1 MVGKIA
7 LARTIALN
15 FWGWWTTEL
24 TLLFSLMKPSSQ
36 YSLRRVLF
44 IGQESWTVIDEL
56 GAQKEEVAHIDIKNL
71 NKEIEI
77 LTRQCKSPR
86 FSGIDIRLSNQL
98 GLRRLIDLPLAA
110 KADLAEL
117 LYYEIDRLTPF
128 NADDIYF
135 SWRVIETDKARQ
147 QIKVELV
154 TIPRNTIDCA
164 LSIAKVHRLS
174 IARIEVEGAEEHDF
188 LHRVQA
194 IAKRSLLQIGLP
206 YIAALA
212 CLVLLAVASLTIL
225 RQQKDIEHLANEVTS
240 ARSQADEHSAARK
253 QYEQLAETV
262 RLVESRKEGT
272 PTMTEILA
280 ELTQLIPDQA
290 YLIQLVIHHDT
301 IQLYGF
307 AERASALITLL
318 EQSPIF
324 AAPRFDSPV
333 TMNSDTGREQFHL
346 TVQTVMSLN

>member
-135 SWRVIETDKARQ
+135 SWRVIETDKAKQ

-188 LHRVQA
+188 LHRSE
-194 IAKRSLLQIGLP
+194 RLSLW
-206 YIAALA
+206 
-212 CLVLLAVASLTIL
+212 
-225 RQQKDIEHLANEVTS
+225 
-240 ARSQADEHSAARK
+240 
-253 QYEQLAETV
+253 
-262 RLVESRKEGT
+262 
-272 PTMTEILA
+272 
-280 ELTQLIPDQA
+280 
-290 YLIQLVIHHDT
+290 
-301 IQLYGF
+301 
-307 AERASALITLL
+307 
-318 EQSPIF
+318 
-324 AAPRFDSPV
+324 
-333 TMNSDTGREQFHL
+333 
-346 TVQTVMSLN
+346 